1 VSHSWFYIL
10 YGVMLLGAAGLYGLL
25 PRPQA
30 RRPAWAGVVVAIA
43 IVGLAILGLRRMG
56 DWDLRRFYFWLLAI
70 PALWGA
76 VRVVSH
82 PRPVYSAV
90 YLVLVV
96 LAVAGELIL
105 ADAEFLGAALVII
118 YAGAILVTYVFVIM
132 LAQQHGPAEYDN
144 RAREPLAAVIVASL
158 LVAAIAQLL
167 TEQPV
172 AATQAAA
179 AAASGDP
186 GNVRQVAG
194 TLLTRY
200 FVALEVAGVLLWAA
214 IVGAIWLV
222 HRRVTADEPAS
233 PAGAGKPLGQ
243 VGREVPPF

>member
-1 VSHSWFYIL
+1 MSHAWFYIL
-10 YGVMLLGAAGLYGLL
+10 YGVMLLGAAGLYGLM
-25 PRPQA
+25 PHPHA
-30 RRPAWAGVVVAIA
+30 RRTTWAGVVAAMA
-43 IVGLAILGLRRMG
+43 IVGLAVLGVRQMG
-56 DWDLRRFYFWLLAI
+56 DWETRRFYFWLLAI

-82 PRPVYSAV
+82 PKPVYSAV

-158 LVAAIAQLL
+158 LVAAVAQLL
-167 TEQPV
+167 TEQPAVPSV
-172 AATQAAA
+172 ASR
-179 AAASGDP
+179 AASAAISGDA
-186 GNVRQVAG
+186 GNVRLVAG

-222 HRRVTADEPAS
+222 HRRITPDEAAAP
-233 PAGAGKPLGQ
+233 GKPLGQ
-243 VGREVPPF
+243 IGREVPPF